1 MPDNARTAIPTH
13 SCFSP
18 ANKGTGIQM
27 QRTRAARFAMRTD
40 CCALLTACCL
50 LPAARSLL
58 LVVHCELRAMSR
70 AQNQLSY
77 GTFLLRYATSV
88 AGCSKHL
95 MHVRLAAAIEC
106 WARENSVLSFL
117 EWHLA
122 QEIKLCF
129 TLSNCISLQAST
141 HVVHLL

>member
-1 MPDNARTAIPTH
+1 
-13 SCFSP
+13 
-18 ANKGTGIQM
+18 M

-40 CCALLTACCL
+40 CCALLTACCP

-58 LVVHCELRAMSR
+58 LVVHCQLRAMSC

-117 EWHLA
+117 EWQLA
-122 QEIKLCF
+122 QEINF
-129 TLSNCISLQAST
+129 RFALSNCIPL
-141 HVVHLL
+141 

>member
-1 MPDNARTAIPTH
+1 MLDNARTAIPTH

-27 QRTRAARFAMRTD
+27 QRTRAATFAIRTD
-40 CCALLTACCL
+40 CRPLPTACCP

-58 LVVHCELRAMSR
+58 LVVYIQLRAMSC

-95 MHVRLAAAIEC
+95 MHARLAAAIEC

-117 EWHLA
+117 VWHLA
-122 QEIKLCF
+122 QEINF
-129 TLSNCISLQAST
+129 RFALSNCTPL
-141 HVVHLL
+141 